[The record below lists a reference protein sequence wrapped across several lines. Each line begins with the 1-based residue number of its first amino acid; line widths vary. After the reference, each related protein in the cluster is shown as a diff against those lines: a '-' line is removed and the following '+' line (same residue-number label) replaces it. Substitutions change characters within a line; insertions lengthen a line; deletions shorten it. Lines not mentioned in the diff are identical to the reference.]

1 MLLMKYF
8 IGLDAHSS
16 TSTFAVMDQEGQCV
30 LRKTVDT
37 SEKNL
42 WSVIEGLQG
51 ERILTFEEST
61 ISQWLY
67 VSLREKVDRLLV
79 CNPTYVAKKSGA
91 KTDFRDALHLAN
103 ELRCGHLKEVY
114 HDDSVWVQ
122 LRTSVSGYLDVV
134 EEIIRFKNRLKAVFR
149 ANNLKTDENDFY
161 KNKDR
166 TTEFKNE
173 SAKFVATN
181 LFHQVEF
188 LEQEK
193 VKYLDWFK
201 ANQKKYRPIRN
212 LMTIPG
218 ISLIRANIITAIV
231 CQPAR
236 FRNKHQFW
244 GYCMLVR
251 HIQISGGK
259 IYGNKRIHGRRELRD
274 IFIGAAES
282 AVRSDSALR
291 DYYEALR
298 AKGTSH
304 KDAKV
309 AVARK
314 VASLAL
320 SLLKNNDTYNDDYEE
335 YLKERKRLRL
345 LVGQKKL

>member
-1 MLLMKYF
+1 MKYF

-16 TSTFAVMDQEGQCV
+16 TSTFAVLNETGDCI

-42 WSVIEGLQG
+42 WNVIESING

-67 VSLREKVDRLLV
+67 ISLKEKVDRLLV

-91 KTDFRDALHLAN
+91 KTDFRDAIHLAN
-103 ELRCGHLKEVY
+103 ELRCGHLKEVF
-114 HDDSVWVQ
+114 HDNSHWAQ
-122 LRTSVSGYLDVV
+122 LRTSVSGYLDIVQ
-134 EEIIRFKNRLKAVFR
+134 EIVRFKNRLKSVFR
-149 ANNLKTDENDFY
+149 AEGLKTDENNFY

-166 TTEFKNE
+166 CIEFKND
-173 SAKFVATN
+173 SARFVATN
-181 LFHQVEF
+181 LFAQVEF
-188 LEQEK
+188 LENEK
-193 VKYLDWFK
+193 IKYLDWFK
-201 ANQKKYRPIRN
+201 NNQKKYRPIRN

-218 ISLIRANIITAIV
+218 ISIVRANIITAIV
-231 CQPAR
+231 CQPER

-251 HIQISGGK
+251 HIQISAGK
-259 IYGNKRIHGRRELRD
+259 IYGNKRVHGRRELRD

-282 AVRSDSALR
+282 AMRTETTLR
-291 DYYEALR
+291 DYHDALR
-298 AKGTSH
+298 AKGISA

-309 AVARK
+309 ALARK
-314 VASLAL
+314 IASLSL
-320 SLLKNNDTYNDDYEE
+320 HLLKNNDTYNDDYEE
-335 YLKERKRLRL
+335 YLKERKKLRL
-345 LVGQKKL
+345 LVGQKR

>member
-1 MLLMKYF
+1 MKYF

-16 TSTFAVMDQEGQCV
+16 TSTFAVLNETGDCI

-42 WSVIEGLQG
+42 WNVIESING

-67 VSLREKVDRLLV
+67 ISLKEKVDRLLV

-91 KTDFRDALHLAN
+91 KTDFRDAIHLAN
-103 ELRCGHLKEVY
+103 ELRCGHLKEVF
-114 HDDSVWVQ
+114 HDNSHWAQ
-122 LRTSVSGYLDVV
+122 LRTSVSGYLDIVQ
-134 EEIIRFKNRLKAVFR
+134 EIVRFKNRLKSVFR
-149 ANNLKTDENDFY
+149 AEGLKTDENNFY

-166 TTEFKNE
+166 CIELKND
-173 SAKFVATN
+173 SARFVATN
-181 LFHQVEF
+181 LFSQVEF
-188 LEQEK
+188 LENEK
-193 VKYLDWFK
+193 IKYLDWFK
-201 ANQKKYRPIRN
+201 NNQKKYRPIRN

-218 ISLIRANIITAIV
+218 ISIVRANVIAAIV
-231 CQPAR
+231 CQPER

-251 HIQISGGK
+251 HIQISAGK
-259 IYGNKRIHGRRELRD
+259 IYGNKRVHGRRELRD
-274 IFIGAAES
+274 VFIGAAES
-282 AVRSDSALR
+282 AMRTETTLR
-291 DYYEALR
+291 DYHDALR
-298 AKGTSH
+298 AKGISA

-309 AVARK
+309 ALARK
-314 VASLAL
+314 ISSLSL
-320 SLLKNNDTYNDDYEE
+320 HLLKNNDTYNDDYEE

-345 LVGQKKL
+345 LVGQKR

>member
-1 MLLMKYF
+1 MKYF

-16 TSTFAVMDQEGQCV
+16 TSTFAVLDQEGQCV

-42 WSVIEGLQG
+42 WHVVESING

-67 VSLREKVDRLLV
+67 ISLREKVDRLLV

-91 KTDFRDALHLAN
+91 KTDFRDAIHLAN

-114 HDDSVWVQ
+114 HDDSHWVQ
-122 LRTSVSGYLDVV
+122 LRTSVSGYLDIVQ
-134 EEIIRFKNRLKAVFR
+134 EIVRFKNRLKSVFR
-149 ANNLKTDENDFY
+149 ANGLKTDENDFY

-166 TTEFKNE
+166 VKEFKND
-173 SAKFVATN
+173 SARFVSEN

-193 VKYLDWFK
+193 IKYLDWFK
-201 ANQKKYRPIRN
+201 SNQKKYRPIRN

-218 ISLIRANIITAIV
+218 ISLIRANIATAII

-236 FRNKHQFW
+236 FKNKHQFW

-251 HIQISGGK
+251 HIQESGGK
-259 IYGNKRIHGRRELRD
+259 IYGNKRVHGRRELRD

-282 AVRSDSALR
+282 AMRSDSVLR

-309 AVARK
+309 ALARK
-314 VASLAL
+314 VASLTL
-320 SLLKNNDTYNDDYEE
+320 NLLKNNDTYNDNYEE

-345 LVGQKKL
+345 LVGQKKH

>member
-42 WSVIEGLQG
+42 WNVIEGLQG

-67 VSLREKVDRLLV
+67 VSLRDKVDRLLV

-114 HDDSVWVQ
+114 HDDSIWVQ

-166 TTEFKNE
+166 TTEFKND

-181 LFHQVEF
+181 LFHQIEF

-236 FRNKHQFW
+236 FKNKHQFW

-259 IYGNKRIHGRRELRD
+259 IYGNKRVHGRRELRD

-282 AVRSDSALR
+282 AVRSDSTLR
-291 DYYEALR
+291 DYYDALR

-314 VASLAL
+314 VASLSL

-335 YLKERKRLRL
+335 YIRERKRLRL

>member
-1 MLLMKYF
+1 MKYF

-42 WSVIEGLQG
+42 WHVIDGIQG

-67 VSLREKVDRLLV
+67 ISLREKVDRLLV

-134 EEIIRFKNRLKAVFR
+134 EEIVRFKNRLKAVFR

-166 TTEFKNE
+166 TIEIKNE

-181 LFHQVEF
+181 LFHQIEF

-201 ANQKKYRPIRN
+201 NNQKKYRPIRN

-218 ISLIRANIITAIV
+218 ISLIRANIVTAIV

-259 IYGNKRIHGRRELRD
+259 IYGNKRVHGRRELRD
-274 IFIGAAES
+274 IFVGAAES
-282 AVRSDSALR
+282 AVRSDSTLR
-291 DYYEALR
+291 DYYDALR

-314 VASLAL
+314 VASLSL

-335 YLKERKRLRL
+335 YLKERKKLRL

>member
-1 MLLMKYF
+1 MKYF

-16 TSTFAVMDQEGQCV
+16 TSTFAVLNEIGECV

-42 WSVIEGLQG
+42 WNVIESING

-67 VSLREKVDRLLV
+67 ISLREKVDRLLV
-79 CNPTYVAKKSGA
+79 CNPTFVAKKPGA
-91 KTDFRDALHLAN
+91 KTDFRDAVHLAN
-103 ELRCGHLKEVY
+103 ELRCGHLREVF
-114 HDDSVWVQ
+114 HDNSHWAQ
-122 LRTSVSGYLDVV
+122 LRTSVSGYLDIVQ
-134 EEIIRFKNRLKAVFR
+134 EIVRFKNRLKSVFR
-149 ANNLKTDENDFY
+149 AEGLKTDENDFY
-161 KNKDR
+161 KNKER
-166 TTEFKNE
+166 VKEFKND
-173 SAKFVATN
+173 SARFVSEN
-181 LFHQVEF
+181 LFHQIEF
-188 LEQEK
+188 LETEK
-193 VKYLDWFK
+193 IKYLEWFK
-201 ANQKKYRPIRN
+201 NNQKKYRPIRN

-236 FRNKHQFW
+236 FKNKHNFW

-251 HIQISGGK
+251 HIQESGGK
-259 IYGNKRIHGRRELRD
+259 IYGNKRVHGRRELRD
-274 IFIGAAES
+274 IFIGGAES
-282 AVRSDSALR
+282 AMRSDSTLR

-314 VASLAL
+314 IASLSL
-320 SLLKNNDTYNDDYEE
+320 SLLKNNETYNDNYEE

-345 LVGQKKL
+345 FVGQKKH

>member
-1 MLLMKYF
+1 MKYF

-16 TSTFAVMDQEGQCV
+16 TSTFAVLDQDGQCI

-42 WSVIEGLQG
+42 WHVIESING

-67 VSLREKVDRLLV
+67 ISLREKVDRLLV
-79 CNPTYVAKKSGA
+79 CNPTFVAKKPGA

-103 ELRCGHLKEVY
+103 ELRCGHLREVF
-114 HDDSVWVQ
+114 HDDSHWVQ
-122 LRTSVSGYLDVV
+122 LRTSVSGYLDIVQ
-134 EEIIRFKNRLKAVFR
+134 EIIRFKNRLKSVFR
-149 ANNLKTDENDFY
+149 ANGLKTDENDFY

-166 TTEFKNE
+166 VKEFKNE
-173 SAKFVATN
+173 SARFVSEN

-193 VKYLDWFK
+193 IKYLEWFK
-201 ANQKKYRPIRN
+201 SNQKKYRPIRN

-218 ISLIRANIITAIV
+218 ISLIRANIATAII

-236 FRNKHQFW
+236 FKNKHQFW

-251 HIQISGGK
+251 HIQESGGK
-259 IYGNKRIHGRRELRD
+259 IYGNKRVHGRRELRD

-282 AVRSDSALR
+282 AMRSDSVLR

-309 AVARK
+309 ALARK
-314 VASLAL
+314 VASLTL
-320 SLLKNNDTYNDDYEE
+320 NLLKNNDTYNDNYEE

-345 LVGQKKL
+345 LVGQKRH

>member
-16 TSTFAVMDQEGQCV
+16 TSTFAVLDQEGQCV

-42 WSVIEGLQG
+42 WHVIDSIQG
-51 ERILTFEEST
+51 ERSLTFEEST

-67 VSLREKVDRLLV
+67 ISLREKVDRLIV

-114 HDDSVWVQ
+114 HDDSIWVQ
-122 LRTSVSGYLDVV
+122 LRTSVSGYLDIVQ
-134 EEIIRFKNRLKAVFR
+134 EIIRFKNRLKAVFR

-166 TTEFKNE
+166 TIELKNE

-181 LFHQVEF
+181 LFHQIEF

-193 VKYLDWFK
+193 IKYLDWFK
-201 ANQKKYRPIRN
+201 NNQKKYRPIR
-212 LMTIPG
+212 T
-218 ISLIRANIITAIV
+218 
-231 CQPAR
+231 
-236 FRNKHQFW
+236 
-244 GYCMLVR
+244 
-251 HIQISGGK
+251 
-259 IYGNKRIHGRRELRD
+259 
-274 IFIGAAES
+274 
-282 AVRSDSALR
+282 
-291 DYYEALR
+291 
-298 AKGTSH
+298 
-304 KDAKV
+304 
-309 AVARK
+309 
-314 VASLAL
+314 
-320 SLLKNNDTYNDDYEE
+320 
-335 YLKERKRLRL
+335 
-345 LVGQKKL
+345 